1 MTTYDPT
8 RSVSSIRSRKADK
21 RCDFKKTKLW
31 CSMNIPWLRR
41 WSCLASDLRSQLC
54 ALSSLPN
61 GLVFRER
68 QAESS
73 RQRAAVATRC
83 GFPLL
88 STLLPPTHTSHFYSF
103 LTAWD
108 MKLHCGLFHN
118 LFSGETWERNV
129 DFWPICDMQL
139 NMLFT
144 WNNMRLFQTVQYPR
158 LNGLHWFDVILQW

>member
-1 MTTYDPT
+1 MIPPVPCLLSAAA
-8 RSVSSIRSRKADK
+8 RLINAVISKKLS
-21 RCDFKKTKLW
+21 CDV
-31 CSMNIPWLRR
+31 R
-41 WSCLASDLRSQLC
+41 WIFLDCGAGVALPRIC

-73 RQRAAVATRC
+73 SSDTVR
-83 GFPLL
+83 
-88 STLLPPTHTSHFYSF
+88 LPPALNSPTSHTHTSPFYSF

-144 WNNMRLFQTVQYPR
+144 RNNMRLFQTVQIP
-158 LNGLHWFDVILQW
+158 

>member
-1 MTTYDPT
+1 MIPPVPCLLSAAA
-8 RSVSSIRSRKADK
+8 RLINAVLSKKLS
-21 RCDFKKTKLW
+21 CDV
-31 CSMNIPWLRR
+31 R
-41 WSCLASDLRSQLC
+41 WIFLDCGAGVALPRIC

-73 RQRAAVATRC
+73 SSDTVR
-83 GFPLL
+83 
-88 STLLPPTHTSHFYSF
+88 LPPALNSPTSHTHTSPFYSF

-144 WNNMRLFQTVQYPR
+144 RNNMRLFQTVQIP
-158 LNGLHWFDVILQW
+158 

>member
-1 MTTYDPT
+1 MIPPVPCLLSAAA
-8 RSVSSIRSRKADK
+8 RLINAVISKKLS
-21 RCDFKKTKLW
+21 CDV
-31 CSMNIPWLRR
+31 R
-41 WSCLASDLRSQLC
+41 WIFLDCGAGVALPRIC

-73 RQRAAVATRC
+73 SSDTVR
-83 GFPLL
+83 
-88 STLLPPTHTSHFYSF
+88 LPPALNSPTSHTHTSPFYSF

-118 LFSGETWERNV
+118 PFSGETWERNV

-144 WNNMRLFQTVQYPR
+144 RNNMRLFQTVQIP
-158 LNGLHWFDVILQW
+158 

>member
-1 MTTYDPT
+1 MIPPVPCLLSAAA
-8 RSVSSIRSRKADK
+8 RLINAVISKKLS
-21 RCDFKKTKLW
+21 CDV
-31 CSMNIPWLRR
+31 R
-41 WSCLASDLRSQLC
+41 WIFLDCGAGVALPRIC

-73 RQRAAVATRC
+73 SSDTVR
-83 GFPLL
+83 
-88 STLLPPTHTSHFYSF
+88 LPPALNSPTSHTHTSPFYSF

>member
-1 MTTYDPT
+1 MIPPVPCLLSAAA
-8 RSVSSIRSRKADK
+8 RLINAVLSKKLS
-21 RCDFKKTKLW
+21 CDV
-31 CSMNIPWLRR
+31 R
-41 WSCLASDLRSQLC
+41 WIFLDCGAGVALPRIC

-144 WNNMRLFQTVQYPR
+144 RNNMRLFQTVQIP
-158 LNGLHWFDVILQW
+158 

>member
-1 MTTYDPT
+1 MIPPVPCLLSAAA
-8 RSVSSIRSRKADK
+8 RLINAVLSKKLS
-21 RCDFKKTKLW
+21 CDV
-31 CSMNIPWLRR
+31 R
-41 WSCLASDLRSQLC
+41 WIFLDCGAGVALPRIC

-73 RQRAAVATRC
+73 SSDTVR
-83 GFPLL
+83 
-88 STLLPPTHTSHFYSF
+88 LPPALNSPTSHTHTSPFYSF

-118 LFSGETWERNV
+118 PFSGETWERNV

-144 WNNMRLFQTVQYPR
+144 RNNMRLFQTVQIP
-158 LNGLHWFDVILQW
+158 

>member
-1 MTTYDPT
+1 MIPPVPCLLSAAA
-8 RSVSSIRSRKADK
+8 RLINAVISKKLS
-21 RCDFKKTKLW
+21 CDV
-31 CSMNIPWLRR
+31 R
-41 WSCLASDLRSQLC
+41 WIFLDCGAGVALPRIC

-118 LFSGETWERNV
+118 PFSGETWERNV

-144 WNNMRLFQTVQYPR
+144 RNNMRLFQTVQIP
-158 LNGLHWFDVILQW
+158 